1 MDDNDNT
8 TASPAR
14 KIHRSRTVSCTELT
28 EEQLRNI
35 VAKILQVSWSED
47 SAGTTFVSI
56 AINLCMIDLHVVV
69 IKRCHT
75 GYYLKIISKLQM
87 FV

>member
-1 MDDNDNT
+1 MDDNDT
-8 TASPAR
+8 QTASPAR

-47 SAGTTFVSI
+47 SAGLSYLLLYDIHDKYLEIFSDFFLLEQ
-56 AINLCMIDLHVVV
+56 NYYF
-69 IKRCHT
+69 R
-75 GYYLKIISKLQM
+75 GYERTNI
-87 FV
+87 

>member
-1 MDDNDNT
+1 MDDSDT
-8 TASPAR
+8 TASPMR

-47 SAGTTFVSI
+47 SAG
-56 AINLCMIDLHVVV
+56 
-69 IKRCHT
+69 
-75 GYYLKIISKLQM
+75 
-87 FV
+87 